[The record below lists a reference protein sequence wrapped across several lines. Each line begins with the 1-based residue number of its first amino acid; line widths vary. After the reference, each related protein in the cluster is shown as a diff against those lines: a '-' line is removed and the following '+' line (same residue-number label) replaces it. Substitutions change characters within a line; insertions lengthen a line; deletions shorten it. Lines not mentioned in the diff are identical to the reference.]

1 MTHGGWR
8 FPAEHRHLL
17 SDEDRRSRLQPDRVL
32 AQAGVRVGEV
42 VVDLGAG
49 TGLWTAPLAALVGPA
64 GRVYAV
70 DVEPIMLE
78 EIRTLIRERGLTN
91 VEAVPMEAEAA
102 VPLPEALADLI
113 LLAFVLHEP
122 ADPEAFLHEVVRLLK
137 PDGRVL
143 VMEWQD
149 WPTEIG
155 PPVEVRISRE
165 ETIALL
171 DNAGLLADDLE
182 SPTPDAYVLLA
193 REFHPGDAEPVMPT
207 V

>member
-1 MTHGGWR
+1 MLTN
-8 FPAEHRHLL
+8 
-17 SDEDRRSRLQPDRVL
+17 EDRQRTMQPERVL
-32 AQAGVRVGEV
+32 TAAGVRAGETV
-42 VVDLGAG
+42 IDLGAG
-49 TGLWTAPLAALVGPA
+49 TGFWTAPLAAMVGPT

-70 DVEPIMLE
+70 DVEPLMLE
-78 EIRTLIRERGLTN
+78 DIQSLVGEHDLTT
-91 VEAVPMEAEAA
+91 VETVQAEEEAA
-102 VPLPEALADLI
+102 VPLPPAIADLV

-122 ADPEAFLHEVVRLLK
+122 GDPEAFLREVVRLLK

-165 ETIALL
+165 EAIALL
-171 DNAGLLADDLE
+171 GNAGLLADDLE

>member
-1 MTHGGWR
+1 MAHGGWR
-8 FPAEHRHLL
+8 FPPENRHVL
-17 SDEDRRSRLQPDRVL
+17 SDEDRRSRLQPERVL
-32 AQAGVRVGEV
+32 AQAGVRAGET

-70 DVEPIMLE
+70 DVEPIMVG
-78 EIRTLIRERGLTN
+78 EIRALIDERGLTN
-91 VEAVPMEAEAA
+91 VEAVQAEAETA
-102 VPLPEALADLI
+102 VPLPAALADLV

-122 ADPEAFLHEVVRLLK
+122 GDPEAFLREVVRLLK

-149 WPTEIG
+149 WPTELG

-165 ETIALL
+165 EAIALL
-171 DNAGLLADDLE
+171 GNAGLLADDLE